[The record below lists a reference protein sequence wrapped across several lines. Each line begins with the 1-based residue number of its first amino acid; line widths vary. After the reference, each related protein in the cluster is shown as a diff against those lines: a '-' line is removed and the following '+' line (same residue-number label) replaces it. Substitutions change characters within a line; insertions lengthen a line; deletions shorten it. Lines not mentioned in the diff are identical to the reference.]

1 MSQSAA
7 QKLERIK
14 EQQALT
20 PEQVSALRPS
30 FWERVRGWAK
40 RARSPRKITLQPQ
53 FYRRTAYGA
62 EFARRG
68 ATRD

>member
-14 EQQALT
+14 EQKALT

-30 FWERVRGWAK
+30 FWERVREWAK
-40 RARSPRKITLQPQ
+40 STFTTEDNPSTELLWEDRVWHRVRSKRC
-53 FYRRTAYGA
+53 
-62 EFARRG
+62 
-68 ATRD
+68 